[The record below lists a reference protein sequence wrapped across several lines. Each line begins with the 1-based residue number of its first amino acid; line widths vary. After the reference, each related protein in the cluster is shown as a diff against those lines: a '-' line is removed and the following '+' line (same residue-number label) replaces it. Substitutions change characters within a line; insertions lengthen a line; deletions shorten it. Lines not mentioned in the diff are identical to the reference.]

1 MELVVT
7 SQGIVRCLYGEQ
19 IVLSAL
25 GTPLI
30 ERASRVEPTKEGAWC
45 ADLALIGG
53 PTLGPYPTRSDAL
66 AAEVA
71 WLRAH
76 WLEASEPEPWL

>member
-1 MELVVT
+1 MELVIT
-7 SQGIVRCLYGEQ
+7 SVGIVRCLYGEH

-30 ERASRVEPTKEGAWC
+30 ERASRVDPTEEGAWC
-45 ADLALIGG
+45 ADLAPVGG
-53 PTLGPYPTRSDAL
+53 PSLGPYPMRSDAL

-76 WLEASEPEPWL
+76 WLEAAEPER